1 MGLTE
6 FSMHHT
12 SLQEVK
18 SVIIDSHIATLR
30 PLVEELVSNTTAG
43 QIHSRVESLNS
54 NLTD

>member
-18 SVIIDSHIATLR
+18 SVINSSHIATLR
-30 PLVEELVSNTTAG
+30 PLVEELVSHTTAG
-43 QIHSRVESLNS
+43 QIHTRVESLNS
-54 NLTD
+54 NLTE